1 MPTPF
6 EPARLAGLGVLVALS
21 TVPPAA
27 AQDAAPAA
35 VAPAPPIDGPPATP
49 PAVAPAPPTDIPP
62 AEVTDEPVVPTLVLP
77 PMPAPEADFS
87 ADRNLFLETT
97 TDAERAR
104 REEIAAGQRLA
115 EDRRPLWQRW
125 PRLTIGAQAVG
136 GAFGSAV
143 IALLGGSIGEAID
156 PGDRRL
162 PLGGPHGPLFGGLA
176 GSLVGVIGG
185 VWGTGLLFEKD
196 PGLGWSSLGAG
207 VGTVVGAGAA
217 AGFALGLDKGDT
229 SATLAV
235 GSFLAL
241 QVTGTLVFNDIFARR
256 GLPVPPPGK
265 APIAPPRER
274 TGATLDKPEAWIF
287 PVTSGVF

>member
-1 MPTPF
+1 MPTLF
-6 EPARLAGLGVLVALS
+6 QRARTAGIGVLVGAS
-21 TVPPAA
+21 SVSPVV
-27 AQDAAPAA
+27 AQDAAPEAI
-35 VAPAPPIDGPPATP
+35 APAPATDG
-49 PAVAPAPPTDIPP
+49 APS
-62 AEVTDEPVVPTLVLP
+62 EVTAEPIVPTLELP

-87 ADRNLFLETT
+87 ADRDLFLETT

-104 REEIAAGQRLA
+104 REEIAAGERLA
-115 EDRRPLWQRW
+115 EDGRPLWQRW

-156 PGDRRL
+156 PGDRRF

-196 PGLGWSSLGAG
+196 PGLGWTSLGAG

-229 SATLAV
+229 TTTLAV
-235 GSFLAL
+235 GSFLAF
-241 QVTGTLVFNDIFARR
+241 QVAGTVVFNDLFARR
-256 GLPVPPPGK
+256 GVPVPAAGK
-265 APIAPPRER
+265 APIAPPRGR
-274 TGATLDKPEAWIF
+274 TGPALDEPDAWIF
-287 PVTSGVF
+287 PVTSGAF